1 MLEVNVYD
9 NFNPNYY
16 NISDYK
22 LPNGQF
28 VRRPLPA
35 PKARCVIMDYEL
47 SETGYLYT
55 SSGTL
60 SYTVEVGDVIEVL
73 FPEKKP
79 VEFEPNKTVEFP
91 LAYLYVVT
99 DVDEGNK
106 ATLKNYFWR
115 AIEGLD
121 VPNVLTK
128 STKFG
133 VIDYLVNPSR
143 TNLMSYGYIFNSLL
157 FSGQATINRKAET
170 SEGTD
175 VAKRIFSNTLIQPF
189 SFIAGA
195 DNPYVTTPTNALY
208 YGFASKQWS
217 RTADETRI
225 DYKQNIV
232 VEYETVIERSAYNF
246 AVVFVKNPTT
256 EEYPLTPKQYVCKD
270 NGTVIDYSTYNG
282 DGTDLPETRKTKTL
296 FYDEEPTIAQIRAE
310 ITPSSVATR
319 LIFDQN
325 PLQPLYT
332 NDLINIWY
340 EGILYKGYV
349 ADTIKTETTHRIVFM
364 EGVQ

>member
-9 NFNPNYY
+9 NFNPNYL
-16 NISDYK
+16 NISDYE

-28 VRRPLPA
+28 VRRPLPI

-47 SETGYLYT
+47 YETGYLYT

-60 SYTVEVGDVIEVL
+60 SYEVEVGDIVEVL
-73 FPEKKP
+73 FPDTKP
-79 VEFEPNKTVEFP
+79 VEFQPGIKADFP
-91 LAYLYVVT
+91 LAFVYVVT
-99 DVDEGNK
+99 DVDDGNK
-106 ATLKNYFWR
+106 ATLKNYFWA
-115 AIEGLD
+115 AIDGLD

-133 VIDYLVNPSR
+133 ILNYLADPVR
-143 TNLMSYGYIFNSLL
+143 TDLMSYGYVFNSNL
-157 FSGQATINRKAET
+157 FAGQATINRKAET

-175 VAKRIFSNTLIQPF
+175 VAKRIFANTLIQPF
-189 SFIAGA
+189 TMILREG
-195 DNPYVTTPTNALY
+195 NPYITSNTNQLL
-208 YGFASKQWS
+208 YGFASKQWN
-217 RTADETRI
+217 RTSFDTRI

-232 VEYETVIERSAYNF
+232 VEYETIIERSAYNF
-246 AVVFVKNPTT
+246 AVVFVKNPNT
-256 EEYPLTPKQYVCKD
+256 EQYPTTPKQYVCKD
-270 NGTVIDYSTYNG
+270 NGTVIDYSTYKG
-282 DGTDLPETRKTKTL
+282 DGTDLPEVRKTKTL

-332 NDLINIWY
+332 NDLVNIWY
-340 EGILYKGYV
+340 DGVKYKGYV
-349 ADTIKTETTHRIVFM
+349 ADIIKTETTDRIIFM